1 MARYDETTGRGGS
14 LFGDDSWQ
22 RDEAWPDAPDQTDD
36 AADLREPPEPPEPSW
51 FSDDSTYAGDPLGD
65 TGSIPAYDLGVTTE
79 TVVVDLTGEHPVV
92 SGVEETFVSRHAAPA
107 PVAEAPVA
115 EAAPVADARRRTRR
129 RGGGPRHTGSGPV
142 HPHRA
147 HRAGAPLGP
156 PARPGHR
163 RQRRRVADRGHRAPH
178 PAPAPADRLAQAGP
192 ERHWR
197 EGQPRPVR
205 GGPAPRRPARRSAHA
220 GARQPPGGRHLA

>member
-92 SGVEETFVSRHAAPA
+92 SGVEETFVSRHAAPRHRL
-107 PVAEAPVA
+107 AEAPVA
-115 EAAPVADARRRTRR
+115 SQSQQPVADAVAAPPATPAPAPYTRIERT
-129 RGGGPRHTGSGPV
+129 
-142 HPHRA
+142 
-147 HRAGAPLGP
+147 RAGAPLGP

-163 RQRRRVADRGHRAPH
+163 RQ
-178 PAPAPADRLAQAGP
+178 PAPSR
-192 ERHWR
+192 
-197 EGQPRPVR
+197 
-205 GGPAPRRPARRSAHA
+205 
-220 GARQPPGGRHLA
+220 